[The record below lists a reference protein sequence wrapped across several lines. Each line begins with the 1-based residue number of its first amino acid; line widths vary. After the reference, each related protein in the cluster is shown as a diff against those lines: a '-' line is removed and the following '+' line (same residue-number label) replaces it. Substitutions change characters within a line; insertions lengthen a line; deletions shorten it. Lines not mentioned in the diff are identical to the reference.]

1 MPTPIQE
8 ILKKLRKYEIRIR
21 KTVNGPMHGDFHSLF
36 KGAGLEF
43 DDVRGYQY
51 GDDVRTINWIVT
63 AKGHGSFVN
72 TFKEEK
78 EQTIFFL
85 LDVSASQEIGKEG
98 KQKIDMA
105 REICGVLSLSAIRE
119 SSQVGLIGFSE
130 DKELYIKAGKGPKH
144 AYQLIGRLF
153 RLEPKQRGTDLSRA
167 IRFALGMIKRRS
179 VVVVISDFI
188 DEGYEKNLKA
198 LARKHDL
205 VVVHLSD
212 PQETNMP
219 SLGIV
224 PMYDKETGKTLW
236 INTSSSTFR
245 ERVRGRQQ
253 GSQDTLELL
262 CRRNQ
267 ADYISI
273 RTDEDYVPKLTRLF
287 QTRNKNMKRG

>member
-1 MPTPIQE
+1 MPTPIQQ
-8 ILKKLRKYEIRIR
+8 ILKRLRKYEIRIR

-43 DDVRGYQY
+43 DDVRSYQY
-51 GDDVRTINWIVT
+51 GDDVRSINWIVT

-72 TFKEEK
+72 TFREEK
-78 EQTIFFL
+78 EQTVFFL
-85 LDVSASQEIGKEG
+85 LDVSASQEIGREG
-98 KQKIDMA
+98 RQKMDVA

-119 SSQVGLIGFSE
+119 SSQVGLIGYSE
-130 DKELYIKAGKGPKH
+130 EKELYIKPGKGPRH
-144 AYQLIGRLF
+144 AYQLIGRMF
-153 RLEPKQRGTDLSRA
+153 RLQPRSKGTNLAGA

-179 VVVVISDFI
+179 VVVVVSDFI

-205 VVVHLSD
+205 VVVHLYD
-212 PQETNMP
+212 PQETNLP

-224 PMYDKETGKTLW
+224 PLHDKESGKTLW
-236 INTSSSTFR
+236 LNTSSSSFKKSVR
-245 ERVRGRQQ
+245 QRVS
-253 GSQDTLELL
+253 GSQGTLENL

-273 RTDEDYVPKLTRLF
+273 RTDEDYVPGLTRLF
-287 QTRNKNMKRG
+287 IGRNKQMKRG